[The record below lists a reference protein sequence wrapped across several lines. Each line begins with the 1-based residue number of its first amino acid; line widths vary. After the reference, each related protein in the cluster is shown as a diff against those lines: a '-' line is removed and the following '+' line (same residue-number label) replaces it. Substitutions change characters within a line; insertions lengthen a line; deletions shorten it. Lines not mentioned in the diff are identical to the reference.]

1 MPLVDGKNYP
11 YTPEGRAAARKA
23 MENKRVRMRDGGE
36 AKRNEESNSIDKA
49 FKQMDTPTSE
59 GGTKGTFTAAATK
72 AGFPITKAGRTEYAN
87 KVLNNEN
94 ASTLMKRKANF
105 YKNFIA

>member
-1 MPLVDGKNYP
+1 MPLVDGKHYP
-11 YTPEGRAAARKA
+11 YTKEGRASARKA
-23 MENKRVRMRDGGE
+23 MDAKRQKMRDGGE

-72 AGFPITKAGRTEYAN
+72 AGFSNSKTGRTEFAN
-87 KVLNNEN
+87 KVLNDPN

-105 YKNFIA
+105 YKNVIL